1 MYVCISEILYL
12 FASEASQYPTLTE
25 WQGYCEPSYHL
36 IHDLKYTNPIH
47 QYSKQHIKTWSIS
60 VLMWQLSLE
69 ICLWNLSRFYSA
81 PCELIFCIARWL
93 LCATINIIISDN
105 TYNPPI
111 PKKNV
116 SYQLYNVL
124 THASIYIIWYLVL

>member
-60 VLMWQLSLE
+60 VLMGQLSLE
-69 ICLWNLSRFYSA
+69 IFLWNLSRSYDA
-81 PCELIFCIARWL
+81 PCELILCIARWL
-93 LCATINIIISDN
+93 LWNTTYVIISD
-105 TYNPPI
+105 TTCNPPI

-116 SYQLYNVL
+116 NYQLLNVRQNFLL
-124 THASIYIIWYLVL
+124 TLFY